1 MHRNFPLC
9 SANHFP
15 YPESVCAYAA
25 GVDVPYFGE
34 KKGKLSIHW
43 GELGV
48 REKCDHRNVCPL
60 GTVAGDAV
68 EKQEEQQQQQQ
79 RKTTHPHIV
88 SHVAVARAAEVNG
101 PRCKLVFPW
110 SNAVSQQ
117 LFTYASG
124 LQVARSAAVAK
135 RFDCF
140 QPREQQPRPTEQ
152 RFLVDIKTII
162 NRASANFNRPA
173 RKPIPESDLSDWLF
187 LHQQQSGRLEM

>member
-1 MHRNFPLC
+1 MVLLPPQNNNSPFSLFPEGMHRNFPLC

-68 EKQEEQQQQQQ
+68 KKQEEQQQQQ

-101 PRCKLVFPW
+101 PRCKLVFPGRMPFR
-110 SNAVSQQ
+110 SNYSHTPVGCKW
-117 LFTYASG
+117 LG
-124 LQVARSAAVAK
+124 V
-135 RFDCF
+135 
-140 QPREQQPRPTEQ
+140 Q
-152 RFLVDIKTII
+152 R
-162 NRASANFNRPA
+162 
-173 RKPIPESDLSDWLF
+173 W
-187 LHQQQSGRLEM
+187 QSGSIVFNLENNSPDQLNNAS